1 MEKSGDI
8 LTHESLV
15 WLCSVINQT
24 ANLHKDI
31 ILRKKKNLIYF
42 DQYKGV
48 NP

>member
-31 ILRKKKNLIYF
+31 KKKKKKNLIYF
-42 DQYKGV
+42 DQYKGA
-48 NP
+48 NT